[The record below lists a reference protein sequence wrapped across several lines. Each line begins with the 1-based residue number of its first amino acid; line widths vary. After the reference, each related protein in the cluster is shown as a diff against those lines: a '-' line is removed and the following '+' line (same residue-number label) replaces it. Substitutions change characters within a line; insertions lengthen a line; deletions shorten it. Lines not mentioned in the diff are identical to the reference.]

1 VVDICP
7 PPPWR
12 PSPFAAISIHI
23 DQEESTQ
30 AINQSVAENP
40 TRSST
45 DAACKEG
52 NLGAA
57 TTILDHSQQVKIS
70 IEIGEV
76 SVKHYSIQ
84 AAEMI
89 VIQCGLQL
97 AAEQHIQATD
107 TSPPQAQYTIAC
119 DSKAALQAIS
129 KLSRRAAVQQLARTI
144 HNTAHSFQESLNM
157 QFELQWIPS
166 HNKIPGD
173 ETADKLAKQAIAKL
187 RNHDFSRLLSAQRQQ
202 AQQESLEQW

>member
-76 SVKHYSIQ
+76 SVKHYSRSNAVSNSQLNNTYKQQTPHHHKPSIQ
-84 AAEMI
+84 SPAIPKQPSRPSLSCQGE
-89 VIQCGLQL
+89 QLCSSWPGLSITQPTL
-97 AAEQHIQATD
+97 SRKVLTCSSSYSGYQATIRFLGTRQP
-107 TSPPQAQYTIAC
+107 TSSQNRPQR
-119 DSKAALQAIS
+119 S
-129 KLSRRAAVQQLARTI
+129 
-144 HNTAHSFQESLNM
+144 
-157 QFELQWIPS
+157 
-166 HNKIPGD
+166 
-173 ETADKLAKQAIAKL
+173 
-187 RNHDFSRLLSAQRQQ
+187 
-202 AQQESLEQW
+202 